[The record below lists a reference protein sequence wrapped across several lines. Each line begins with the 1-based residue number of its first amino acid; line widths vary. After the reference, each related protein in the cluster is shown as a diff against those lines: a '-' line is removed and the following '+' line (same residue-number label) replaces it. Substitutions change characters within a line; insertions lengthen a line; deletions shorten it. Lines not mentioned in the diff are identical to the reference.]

1 MKHKL
6 TKSLLFV
13 LPLFVFGVNAVA
25 DVGVNVAFSK
35 GEVSIIAQWYS
46 DHGAPSSRGKG
57 GKGGKKPKSLPP
69 GIAKN
74 LARGKPL
81 PPGIAKQVLP
91 HGLVALLPPVPHGYE
106 RIIVDGKVLLVEVV
120 THVIH
125 DILEDIILH

>member
-6 TKSLLFV
+6 TLSLLFV
-13 LPLFVFGVNAVA
+13 LPLFALGTKAVA
-25 DVGVNVAFSK
+25 DVGVSAVFSK
-35 GEVSIIAQWYS
+35 GEVSIIAEWYS
-46 DHGAPSSRGKG
+46 DQGAPSSRGKG
-57 GKGGKKPKSLPP
+57 GKKPKGLPP

-91 HGLVALLPPVPHGYE
+91 QGLVALLPTVPHGYE
-106 RIIVDGKVLLVEVV
+106 RIIVDGKVLLVEVA

-125 DILEDIILH
+125 DILEDVILH

>member
-35 GEVSIIAQWYS
+35 GEVSIIAEWYS
-46 DHGAPSSRGKG
+46 DHGTPSSRGKG
-57 GKGGKKPKSLPP
+57 AKKPKGLPP

-91 HGLVALLPPVPHGYE
+91 QGLVALLPPVPHGYE
-106 RIIVDGKVLLVEVV
+106 RIIVDEKVLLVEVA

-125 DILEDIILH
+125 DILVDVILH